1 MKEEVLV
8 FYGVARKTFIGED
21 VNRNLDEAR
30 ASHMETWEASLPGEG
45 AVGPWMAGSMTS
57 KEACMAEAQ

>member
-8 FYGVARKTFIGED
+8 FYGVARKPFIGED
-21 VNRNLDEAR
+21 VNRNLDEVR

-45 AVGPWMAGSMTS
+45 AGGTMDGRIND
-57 KEACMAEAQ
+57 KQGGLYG